1 MNMLQWIQ
9 ERRKLAV
16 FAIGFVLSA
25 LNEAGVTAIA
35 NVDSGTETIIT
46 AVIAVLTL
54 FVAERVANEPVG
66 GS

>member
-1 MNMLQWIQ
+1 MLKWIN
-9 ERRKLAV
+9 ERRKLVV

-54 FVAERVANEPVG
+54 FAAERIPNQPLDGA
-66 GS
+66 S